1 MPKDYA
7 NIFKLE
13 KEDLEKYKG
22 KEFIDC
28 MPGAAI
34 FAECLKTTILTKP
47 TPYVLRLE
55 DNFGMGKTHF
65 STRFAYF
72 LQNSDID
79 AIYFSAWENDYIEQP
94 FVSFSTEI
102 IKYFQHRSINAKLKA
117 HLKNVSKSIYQLI
130 LNLLKSTTIS
140 ATADVKG
147 VGIQAGCSVDL
158 DKGIGAI
165 ENFVQSFI
173 KNDDDLI
180 NFKKILKGFVESLP
194 NKKLVIIVDELD
206 RCRPDYAMK
215 TLEIIKH
222 FFDVEG
228 LFIII
233 PTNERSLQ
241 KCVQAL
247 YGINEIS
254 NQDNENECYFNKFF
268 NDKLKLYRPDYLKLV
283 QTIIPE
289 EKIQPLIEDG
299 KMTLNNKYNSLTTLQ
314 QKLAE
319 FGEGFKL
326 TMREMVNICNKA
338 IYFCYNIDKKI
349 DCEYLAFL
357 LCSHG
362 SRIKNKDCNIQ
373 SAHPFSINSKKN
385 ELLNFRVPEEVYK
398 IGNVIYQ
405 QGFMQ
410 ENEIFRNRKFNSY
423 KEFEDFYNF
432 YSERPKNFNAYPI
445 KKSPGIY
452 FTQRYN
458 FAPLEQYIETKKQEI
473 DNYRNIWD
481 SDDNDSAL
489 QKYYDDIVNSEPSI
503 HADKLKLAEVKN

>member
-13 KEDLEKYKG
+13 KEDLESYKG

-72 LQNSDID
+72 LQNCDID

-102 IKYFQHRSINAKLKA
+102 IKYFQHRSINAELKA

-140 ATADVKG
+140 VTAG

-158 DKGIGAI
+158 NKGIDAI

-180 NFKKILKGFVESLP
+180 NFKKKLKGFLESLS

-247 YGINEIS
+247 YGINETS
-254 NQDNENECYFNKFF
+254 NQDTENECYFNKFF
-268 NDKLKLYRPDYLKLV
+268 NDKLNLYRPDYLKLV
-283 QTIIPE
+283 QTIIPK
-289 EKIQPLIEDG
+289 EKIQSLIEDG

-338 IYFCYNIDKKI
+338 IYFCYNINKKI

-357 LCSHG
+357 LCSRI
-362 SRIKNKDCNIQ
+362 SRSENKNCKIQ
-373 SAHPFSINSKKN
+373 SNHPFSSNSNKKN
-385 ELLNFRVPEEVYK
+385 LLRFNVPKDVYT
-398 IGNVIYQ
+398 INNIIYQ
-405 QGFMQ
+405 QQFISDYP
-410 ENEIFRNRKFNSY
+410 IFQNRTFNSY
-423 KEFEDFYNF
+423 EEFEDFYKS
-432 YSERPKNFNAYPI
+432 YSDKPKNFAAYPV
-445 KKSPGIY
+445 KKSSGIY
-452 FTQRYN
+452 FSSSYN
-458 FAPLEQYIETKKQEI
+458 FAPLEKYIETKKKEI
-473 DNYRNIWD
+473 DTYRNIWD
-481 SDDNDSAL
+481 SDDNDSEL

-503 HADKLKLAEVKN
+503 HADKLKLAEVEN

>member
-1 MPKDYA
+1 MCMPKDYA

-28 MPGAAI
+28 MPGAANY
-34 FAECLKTTILTKP
+34 AECLKTTILTKP

-65 STRFAYF
+65 STRFTYF
-72 LQNSDID
+72 LRNCDID

-102 IKYFQHRSINAKLKA
+102 IKYFQHRSINAELKA

-140 ATADVKG
+140 VSAG
-147 VGIQAGCSVDL
+147 LGIQAGCSVDL

-165 ENFVQSFI
+165 ETFVQSFI

-247 YGINEIS
+247 FGINETS
-254 NQDNENECYFNKFF
+254 NQDTENECYFNKFF
-268 NDKLKLYRPDYLKLV
+268 NDKLNLYRPDYLKLV
-283 QTIIPE
+283 KTIIPE
-289 EKIQPLIEDG
+289 EKIQPLIENG

-410 ENEIFRNRKFNSY
+410 EYEIFRNRKFNSY

-452 FTQRYN
+452 VTQRYN

-489 QKYYDDIVNSEPSI
+489 QKYYDDIVNIEPSI